1 MKKLGS
7 LLLIILMLTCVVSFG
22 VAEEAAVRPLLL
34 QGAMTVE
41 TEAMMEALEDAEAIE
56 LYGFPFVTGT
66 LDGYPVV
73 VSRTLVGMV
82 NAAQST
88 TIAIMTFDPI
98 AVINQGTAG
107 GHDEALHKGD
117 IVLGVSTVNIN
128 NFRSEWA
135 DVGAGIDA
143 TKWINS
149 NTSVLVDGE
158 IQSVD
163 ALYSDEGLL
172 EIARS
177 VSGKYEAGNV
187 VEGVIGSGD
196 VWNKELDRI
205 NLIHAQQNTSCEEM
219 ETFAV
224 AQVCSFMDVPFLGV
238 RVLSNNEL
246 HKEDF
251 DPQTGIDCQMFT
263 LEIAKAII
271 SAL

>member
-1 MKKLGS
+1 MKKLVS
-7 LLLIILMLTCVVSFG
+7 ALLIVLMLAGMATVVT
-22 VAEEAAVRPLLL
+22 AEEAAVRPLLL

-41 TEAMMEALEDAEAIE
+41 TDAMMEALDDAIAIE
-56 LYGFPFVTGT
+56 LYGFPFVMGT
-66 LDGYPVV
+66 IDGYPVV

-82 NAAQST
+82 NATLST
-88 TIAIMTFDPI
+88 TLAIMTWDPI

-107 GHDEALHKGD
+107 GHDVALHKGD
-117 IVLGVSTVNIN
+117 IVLGASTVNIN
-128 NFRSEWA
+128 NIRTEWA

-143 TKWINS
+143 FQWTNS
-149 NTSVLVDGE
+149 TTSVMVDGE
-158 IQSVD
+158 MQKVD
-163 ALYSDEGLL
+163 ALYPDEGLL

-177 VSGKYEAGNV
+177 VIGAYDKGNV

-205 NLIHAQQNTSCEEM
+205 NLIHEQQNTACEEM

-224 AQVCSFMDVPFLGV
+224 AQVCAFMDVPFLGV
-238 RVLSNNEL
+238 RILSNNEL

-251 DPQTGIDCQMFT
+251 DAQTGIDCQMFT

-271 SAL
+271 ASL